1 MIPDDLKW
9 AQKFQPKEKKMPQ
22 ERTATV
28 FLLLKGSNH
37 QPMV

>member
-1 MIPDDLKW
+1 MG
-9 AQKFQPKEKKMPQ
+9 PKISAKRKKMPQ
-22 ERTATV
+22 EWTATV